1 MKHTYI
7 SIFFFT
13 LLLSSCADGS
23 TIPTIESS
31 ILVTSSINMTSS
43 SSEGSPIVFNDYV
56 AYGSNERHVLEYAY
70 LRDRN
75 QPSPMVLLLHG
86 GAWVQGDKAFMRPY
100 MNDLVQ
106 AGYVYVSMNY
116 QLITTSATYLNML
129 QDIHLAIRFL
139 KQNASSL
146 NLDTGRMAI
155 AGESAGGHLSLL
167 YGYREIS
174 PIPIEFIFT
183 LVPPLDLLDPGFLT
197 MPNPNFQLLLA
208 NGLTGSEVQDAQTIL
223 SDGYPPQWMDASPI
237 THMNRSLP
245 TFIAYAGLDELIPP
259 SNVERLLEKVS
270 GLDFPIETMFFPDSS
285 HNLNLKPSVIESI
298 KIRLYDYLETYLG

>member
-1 MKHTYI
+1 MKI
-7 SIFFFT
+7 SFVNIFFFS
-13 LLLSSCADGS
+13 LLLSSCAETS
-23 TIPTIESS
+23 TITTSESS
-31 ILVTSSINMTSS
+31 LIVTSSTSTNSTSS
-43 SSEGSPIVFNDYV
+43 EVSSIVFNDYV
-56 AYGSNERHVLEYAY
+56 TYGSNERHVLEYAY
-70 LRDRN
+70 LRERV

-86 GAWVQGDKAFMRPY
+86 GAWVQGDKALMRPY

-106 AGYVYVSMNY
+106 AGYLYVSMNY
-116 QLITTSATYLNML
+116 RLITTPATYIEML

-139 KQNASSL
+139 KQNAASL
-146 NLDTGRMAI
+146 NLDIERMAI

-174 PIPIEFIFT
+174 PIPIQFIFT
-183 LVPPLDLLDPGFLT
+183 LVPPLDLLDPSFLT
-197 MPNPNFQLLLA
+197 MPNPAFQLLLA
-208 NGLTGSEVQDAQTIL
+208 NGLTGSQIQDASTIL

-259 SNVERLLEKVS
+259 SNVERLLDKIN
-270 GLDFPIETMFFPDSS
+270 GLEFPIETMFFSDSS

-298 KIRLYDYLETYLG
+298 RIRFHDYLETYLS

>member
-1 MKHTYI
+1 MKI
-7 SIFFFT
+7 SFVNIFFFS
-13 LLLSSCADGS
+13 LLLSSCAESS
-23 TIPTIESS
+23 TITTSESS
-31 ILVTSSINMTSS
+31 LIVTSSTSTNSTSS
-43 SSEGSPIVFNDYV
+43 EVSSIVFNDYV
-56 AYGSNERHVLEYAY
+56 TYGSNERHVLEYAY
-70 LRDRN
+70 LRERV

-86 GAWVQGDKAFMRPY
+86 GAWVQGDKALMRPY

-106 AGYVYVSMNY
+106 AGYLYVSMNY
-116 QLITTSATYLNML
+116 RLITTPATYIEML

-139 KQNASSL
+139 KQNAASL
-146 NLDTGRMAI
+146 NLDIERMAI

-174 PIPIEFIFT
+174 PIPIQFIFT
-183 LVPPLDLLDPGFLT
+183 LVPPLDLLDPSFLT
-197 MPNPNFQLLLA
+197 MPNPAFQLLLA
-208 NGLTGSEVQDAQTIL
+208 NGLTGSQIQDASTIL

-259 SNVERLLEKVS
+259 SNVERLLDKIN
-270 GLDFPIETMFFPDSS
+270 GLEFPIETMFFPDSS

-298 KIRLYDYLETYLG
+298 RIRFHDYLETYLS